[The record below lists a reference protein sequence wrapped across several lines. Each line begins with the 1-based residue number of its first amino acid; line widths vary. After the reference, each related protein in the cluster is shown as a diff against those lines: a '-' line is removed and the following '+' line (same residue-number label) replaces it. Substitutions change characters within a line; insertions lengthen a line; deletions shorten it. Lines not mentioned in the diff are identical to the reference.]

1 MPLIMER
8 VEQARNGTNDKVLC
22 RMPSGWAVM
31 GDVQFLPGYCLLLP
45 DPVVASLND
54 LDADARAIYLLDM
67 ARIGDAVLQASGASR
82 INYEILGNSEPELH
96 CHIFPRYAS
105 EPDDKRKMPVWFMTG
120 KMRCRTQKTC
130 MGSCVRL
137 SRNYWQAD
145 AFTLRCRSVL
155 PARRPSGPVRLRRG
169 FLANERPM
177 RSPESAGYSLSDA
190 ATTPEPVAL
199 A

>member
-8 VEQARNGTNDKVLC
+8 VEQARNGTNDKVIC
-22 RMPSGWAVM
+22 RMPSGWAAM

-105 EPDDKRKMPVWFMTG
+105 EPDDKRKMPVWFYDWKNALPYAEDVHG
-120 KMRCRTQKTC
+120 E
-130 MGSCVRL
+130 
-137 SRNYWQAD
+137 
-145 AFTLRCRSVL
+145 LRKAIAQL
-155 PARRPSGPVRLRRG
+155 
-169 FLANERPM
+169 LA
-177 RSPESAGYSLSDA
+177 G
-190 ATTPEPVAL
+190 
-199 A
+199 